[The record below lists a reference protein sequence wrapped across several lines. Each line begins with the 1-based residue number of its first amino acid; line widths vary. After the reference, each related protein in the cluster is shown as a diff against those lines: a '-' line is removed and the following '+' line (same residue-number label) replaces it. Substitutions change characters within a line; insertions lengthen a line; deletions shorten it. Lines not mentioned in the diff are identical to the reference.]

1 MTLDALDPGEN
12 YDFPNVPR
20 TEAGRLDVSRMPIG
34 LRHQNGV
41 LVDITPTV
49 RDRNGQLVKITEVVA
64 P

>member
-1 MTLDALDPGEN
+1 MTTDALDPG
-12 YDFPNVPR
+12 DDFTFPNLPR
-20 TEAGRLDVSRMPIG
+20 TDDGRLDVTRMPIG

-49 RDRNGQLVKITEVVA
+49 RTRTGELVPITEVLA